1 MDDLADLKKRVER
14 IEEQLEIQNRRR
26 YTFEELVDSLD
37 RRTFEMIW
45 VGVDTYNIAV
55 SLIGLTDE
63 QLKKVKSTF
72 SKTRWAE
79 ITDEYQESFMKEIT
93 ELSVRINRE
102 VILDKIHRLESMGE
116 AVLGRDPD
124 YKGDS
129 VPWTGI
135 KDDQGPSMDVKGW
148 VQSVFSQA

>member
-1 MDDLADLKKRVER
+1 MADLNELEKRIQR
-14 IEEQLEIQNRRR
+14 IEEQLGIPNGYR
-26 YTFEELVDSLD
+26 YGFEELVDCLD

-63 QLKKVKSTF
+63 QLKKVKGSF

-79 ITDEYQESFMKEIT
+79 ITNEYQGPFMQEIT
-93 ELSVRINRE
+93 EFSVRVKRQ
-102 VILDKIHRLESMGE
+102 VILDKIRRLESGGE
-116 AVLGRDPD
+116 VVLGRDPD
-124 YKGDS
+124 YQGES

-135 KDDQGPSMDVKGW
+135 KDNQGPFVDVKVW
-148 VQSVFSQA
+148 VQSVFSQT